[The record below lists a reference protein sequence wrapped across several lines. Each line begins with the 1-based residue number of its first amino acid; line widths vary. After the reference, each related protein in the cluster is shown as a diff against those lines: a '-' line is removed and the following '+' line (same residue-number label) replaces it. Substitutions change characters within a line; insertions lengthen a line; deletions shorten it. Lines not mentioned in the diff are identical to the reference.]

1 MKRLSWKIPGI
12 IAVALSLWS
21 FALVISGSVVSIGYE
36 WSGDGVG
43 QPFRLWIC
51 SILVAMLSMVFY
63 TIDAILCIKVAIQNE
78 KRLFHVLL
86 AILLLGGIP
95 MVVFVGGY
103 AGLLAGIVWNVYY
116 LAMAVLEVLSVVIS
130 WREGIAVDFRSKCQY
145 ARNSASCMKE
155 EDPITRHSL

>member
-21 FALVISGSVVSIGYE
+21 FALVISGLVVSIGYE

-103 AGLLAGIVWNVYY
+103 AGLLPGVLWNMYY
-116 LAMAVLEVLSVVIS
+116 LAMAVLEVWSILIC
-130 WREGIAVDFRSKCQY
+130 WRKGILVDSRSKFEY
-145 ARNSASCMKE
+145 AQDPDSCIKD
-155 EDPITRHSL
+155 EDPIMWHSL